1 MSQHDAPHAGGPLWS
16 LAAVVRP
23 RLRVLSSTKRHLA
36 GGGRGAA
43 RSAALGPGAALLVI
57 TGFLTGTVV
66 GVTLDQLT
74 SDANRAVQVAAAQ
87 AAQLR
92 AERLDAAATERLSG
106 QATAY
111 FARRRTEALD
121 AAQTVVTEAALVR
134 DAAGPVV
141 GPDAL
146 GPLDEAVTAL
156 AALVGTA
163 PTAPIVLETATANV
177 AAQIPLPEPTLAP
190 VAPTTPGA
198 DVLALV
204 AASKG
209 QPDAAD
215 EPTMQASPVGRSVGR
230 GPAAAGP
237 DPAAASRAT
246 PVVDALSVTTSASIV
261 QTAAGVPPAAMSGRP
276 PLDGI
281 FARAVALS
289 PTVPA
294 ADLAAAAAEGLD
306 VTVSNQILGL
316 VDQVRA
322 LSVQVRASADAV
334 VAEQVALVE
343 AKAAAQEAARLAATR
358 AARTMRTRIAATDA
372 APNGEIP
379 TVLLCGVSFSAK
391 VLLRCD
397 AASMLEQ
404 MDAAYRQSSGRHLV
418 ISSSYRTTNEQ
429 DVLRATKGELAA
441 VAGTSNHGRA
451 QAIDLAGAGN
461 LGTFDTPIY
470 LWLVENAGT
479 FGWHHPSYMEP
490 GGAGPLEPWHWE
502 FDTT

>member
-16 LAAVVRP
+16 RAAVVRP

-36 GGGRGAA
+36 SGGRDAA
-43 RSAALGPGAALLVI
+43 RSAALGPGAALLVV

-66 GVTLDQLT
+66 GVTLDQLK

-92 AERLDAAATERLSG
+92 VERLDAAATERLSG

-163 PTAPIVLETATANV
+163 PTAPIVLETATASV
-177 AAQIPLPEPTLAP
+177 AAQIPLPEPTPAP

-215 EPTMQASPVGRSVGR
+215 EPTMQASPAGTSAGR
-230 GPAAAGP
+230 GPAVAGP

-246 PVVDALSVTTSASIV
+246 PVVDALSVTTSASLV
-261 QTAAGVPPAAMSGRP
+261 QTAAGVPPEAMSGRP

-294 ADLAAAAAEGLD
+294 AGVAAAAAEGLD
-306 VTVSNQILGL
+306 VTVS
-316 VDQVRA
+316 
-322 LSVQVRASADAV
+322 
-334 VAEQVALVE
+334 EQVALVE
-343 AKAAAQEAARLAATR
+343 AEAAAEEAARVAATR

-397 AASMLEQ
+397 AASMLER
-404 MDAAYRQSSGRHLV
+404 MDTAYRQSSGRHLV
-418 ISSSYRTTNEQ
+418 ISSSYRTTIEQ
-429 DVLRATKGELAA
+429 DLLRATKGELAA

-461 LGTFDTPIY
+461 LGTFDAPIY